1 MATSEFVTENI
12 NLKILNQT
20 VYILYNI
27 NVLNMLFLKCDL
39 CKINLVSYVLEILLI
54 MTSIIQY

>member
-1 MATSEFVTENI
+1 MATSEFVTKNI

-27 NVLNMLFLKCDL
+27 NVLNMSFLKCDL
-39 CKINLVSYVLEILLI
+39 CEINLVSYV
-54 MTSIIQY
+54 